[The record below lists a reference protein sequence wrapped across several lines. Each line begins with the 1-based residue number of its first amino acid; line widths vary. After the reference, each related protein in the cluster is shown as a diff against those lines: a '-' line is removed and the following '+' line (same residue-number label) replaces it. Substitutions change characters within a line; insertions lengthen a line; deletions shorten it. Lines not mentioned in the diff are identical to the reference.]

1 VGIRFTLTTFI
12 KTSSNIIVLA
22 AVAVLTKFIAQNG
35 SFLMKKIF
43 IVSLIACVFI
53 SCDLS
58 KYKLNKEYDLE
69 TLFEKSGGTQTSTYS
84 EIIKYYEEL
93 DESFTSIQ
101 LEEYG
106 QTDSGEPLHLA
117 IFNPSENFNL
127 DEVRENYTIILI
139 NNGIH
144 PGESD
149 GIDATMMLFRDLAQD
164 SITVPKNTIIATIPV
179 YNIGGALNRNST
191 SRVNQNGP
199 EEYGFRGNARN
210 YDLNRDFIK
219 ADTKNTRSFSEIF
232 HKVKPDIFV
241 DTHVSNGADY
251 QYTLTHLFTQH
262 NKLGGELGAYLND
275 KMIPSL
281 KASLWEN
288 EWDITPY
295 VNVHNEVP
303 EKGFTQFMDTPRY
316 STGYTAL
323 WNTLGLMIETHM
335 LKPYKKRVMGTY
347 RTLRSIIEI
356 AERDREKIKDLR
368 ARAQRK
374 YLTERFY
381 PVNFKVDSTN
391 ISKLQFKGFESEEI
405 TSDVT
410 GNSRLKYDR
419 KKPFKK
425 EVDYYN
431 NFISQEQIEIPRA
444 YIIPQGWWNVIDLL
458 KSNNVEMTEFK
469 NDTTMFV
476 EIYKIED
483 YKTFPNPYEGHY
495 PHFDTKITSTK
506 DSIKFRKGDVY
517 IKSFQPSVRYLLET
531 LEPTTPDSFFNWN
544 FFDTVL
550 QRKEGFSA
558 YVFEDLAKELLD
570 KNPGLNEEFQ
580 KKKKSDLEFSRDP
593 SAQLNWLYTESGLI
607 EKAYLRYPVFRVS
620 R

>member
-1 VGIRFTLTTFI
+1 
-12 KTSSNIIVLA
+12 
-22 AVAVLTKFIAQNG
+22 
-35 SFLMKKIF
+35 M
-43 IVSLIACVFI
+43 
-53 SCDLS
+53 
-58 KYKLNKEYDLE
+58 
-69 TLFEKSGGTQTSTYS
+69 
-84 EIIKYYEEL
+84 
-93 DESFTSIQ
+93 
-101 LEEYG
+101 
-106 QTDSGEPLHLA
+106 A

-275 KMIPSL
+275 KMMPSL

-391 ISKLQFKGFESEEI
+391 ISKLQFKGFEGEEI

-476 EIYKIED
+476 EIYNIED

-580 KKKKSDLEFSRDP
+580 KKKKSDSEFSRDP